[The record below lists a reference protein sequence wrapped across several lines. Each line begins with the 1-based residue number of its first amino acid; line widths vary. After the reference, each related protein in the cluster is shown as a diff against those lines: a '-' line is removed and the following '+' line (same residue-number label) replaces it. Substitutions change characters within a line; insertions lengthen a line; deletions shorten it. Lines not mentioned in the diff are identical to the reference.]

1 MDDKTIKELTETL
14 NRCTQID
21 RTTEDVKERV
31 NYLIK
36 RINEVKAD
44 NIQSGGLYVLK
55 DNDLEGYEVG
65 IKMPVCFITN
75 EGEIKG

>member
-1 MDDKTIKELTETL
+1 MDEQTIRDLTETL

-21 RTTEDVKERV
+21 RSMEDVSDRV

-36 RINEVKAD
+36 RMNEEKAD

-55 DNDLEGYEVG
+55 DDDLEGYEVG
-65 IKMPVCFITN
+65 IKIPICFITN
-75 EGEIKG
+75 GGER

>member
-1 MDDKTIKELTETL
+1 MDDKIIKELTETL
-14 NRCTQID
+14 NRCMQID

-36 RINEVKAD
+36 RMDEEKAD

-65 IKMPVCFITN
+65 IKMPICFITN
-75 EGEIKG
+75 GGEIKG